1 MANIRQ
7 AREAVIALILE
18 GDGHTPR
25 AERRAAFDNAVH
37 GGQLEMLVQKVARDA
52 YKVTDEDVAAARAS
66 GLSEDQVFEL
76 VVCAAVGEASRQYD
90 SGVAALEAATKE
102 NAHAPGDSR

>member
-7 AREAVIALILE
+7 AREAVITRILE
-18 GDGHTPR
+18 GDGQAPR

-37 GGQLEMLVQKVARDA
+37 GALQPLVQKVATHA
-52 YKVTDEDVAAARAS
+52 YKVTDEDVASARAS
-66 GLSEDQVFEL
+66 GKSEDQVFEL

-90 SGVAALEAATKE
+90 SGLAALEAAARE
-102 NAHAPGDSR
+102 NGHAPGDSR